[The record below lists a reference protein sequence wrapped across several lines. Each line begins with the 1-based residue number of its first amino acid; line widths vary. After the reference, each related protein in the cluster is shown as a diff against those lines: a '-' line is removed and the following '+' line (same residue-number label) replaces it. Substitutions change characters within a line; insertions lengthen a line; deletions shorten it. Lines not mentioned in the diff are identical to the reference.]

1 MEGIARRRRRPAV
14 LVLIGSLFLAPVA
27 TPAAVA
33 ATGPVAEAW
42 TLFQTF
48 HEDLSRIDRAREIL
62 EGALSREPS
71 LEGLLLL
78 AWVHLE
84 WADLRARTP
93 DEKLAGYERGR
104 DIAKRAIGLAPGSPE
119 AHLWYAANLG
129 RWAITKGKLRAAFL
143 ISTLREEIDTV
154 LRLDPDNVGGLALAG
169 TFYLETPGFL
179 GGDVG
184 RAESYQRKA
193 IALDPHFTRARIEL
207 GRVLIDRGRYAEAR
221 RELQQVIDERQPTY
235 VASWTVRHRPLA
247 ERLLSEIRGKS

>member
-1 MEGIARRRRRPAV
+1 MEVVARRRRGPAV
-14 LVLIGSLFLAPVA
+14 VALMGVLLLAPVA
-27 TPAAVA
+27 TPGAVA

-62 EGALSREPS
+62 ESALSREPS
-71 LEGLLLL
+71 LEALLLL

-104 DIAKRAIGLAPGSPE
+104 DIAKRAIGLAPGNPE

-143 ISTLREEIDTV
+143 VSTLREEIDTV
-154 LRLDPDNVGGLALAG
+154 LRLDPNNVGGLALAG
-169 TFYLETPGFL
+169 TFYLETRGSWAGTWREPRATSGRRSPSTPTSPGRGSSL
-179 GGDVG
+179 GASSSS
-184 RAESYQRKA
+184 RAGTPR
-193 IALDPHFTRARIEL
+193 RAGSCSR
-207 GRVLIDRGRYAEAR
+207 
-221 RELQQVIDERQPTY
+221 
-235 VASWTVRHRPLA
+235 
-247 ERLLSEIRGKS
+247 